1 MKTKRMKR
9 GRKGTRRKIQVGCS
23 KTKKIRGGRGMAEFS
38 PMTLPK
44 VPNALIGPPWL
55 PSAPS
60 LANSNHFSQN
70 MYNKDIV
77 TTMQNPGSQL
87 NYDSRWGKMWG
98 GKSKKLKS
106 RKLKGGKLKGGK
118 LKGGSIASKIIP
130 SDILNAGRYLGY
142 NAQNTWNGYF
152 GYPSAVN
159 PLPWVQPYIK

>member
-9 GRKGTRRKIQVGCS
+9 GRKGTRRNTRKIQVGCS
-23 KTKKIRGGRGMAEFS
+23 KTKKFRGGKGMAEFS

-106 RKLKGGKLKGGK
+106 RKLKGRK
-118 LKGGSIASKIIP
+118 LKGGSIAGKIIP

>member
-106 RKLKGGKLKGGK
+106 RKLKGGKLKGG
-118 LKGGSIASKIIP
+118 SIASKIIP

>member
-9 GRKGTRRKIQVGCS
+9 GRKGTRRNTRKIQVGCS

-106 RKLKGGKLKGGK
+106 RKLKGGKLKGG
-118 LKGGSIASKIIP
+118 SIAGKIIP